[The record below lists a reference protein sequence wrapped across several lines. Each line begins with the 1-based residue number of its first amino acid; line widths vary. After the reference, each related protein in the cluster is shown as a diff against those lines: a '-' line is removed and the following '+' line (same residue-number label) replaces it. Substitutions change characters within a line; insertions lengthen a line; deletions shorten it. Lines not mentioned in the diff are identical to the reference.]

1 MDSFS
6 FSWVV
11 RLFQNKDIYVCKPV
25 FFSLLLLVYWCWC
38 LVFNRCFDLIQKKK
52 RSLYSLDEN
61 KNVCEQTTNGTFID
75 RQQEKKEIYYDTTS
89 NCSK

>member
-1 MDSFS
+1 MCAS
-6 FSWVV
+6 
-11 RLFQNKDIYVCKPV
+11 LF
-25 FFSLLLLVYWCWC
+25 FFSLVVGVLV
-38 LVFNRCFDLIQKKK
+38 LVFGLQSMLRFDPEKK